1 MLLTEKED
9 NFLGGLLDF
18 RKFKT
23 LHEFFVSIIDNWE
36 VILFSDLLPVHQA
49 IVSYVLMIYFHYPR
63 LDELYTKYPTIEVA
77 SNFIP
82 VLTRQGQKEKI
93 MNIISSFSEES
104 INEALIISQID
115 LLIWKSYFHIHYHE
129 FTEAKELI
137 SLAERKIDETIEKEQ
152 FQIIYYQQKALVKNI
167 LVLLFARKKSHHQ
180 AIAECKQGIK
190 LLEDNKINDR
200 YLLGT
205 LYNSYGNALDVFGDP
220 SAGEKFEIALEHFTK
235 NNIKRG
241 MAVCQGNIASLMIKE
256 GRFEKSLE
264 YCLLFIE
271 IMEKFQD
278 QRNILI
284 TYNLIYSSLKS
295 LGRMEEA
302 EKYLTKA
309 FEHMDKY
316 KLENDEIYLDAS
328 EFYALIGDFK
338 LAERNIDRYYELLKV
353 DEKETMRRATW
364 LMHKGFIELKK
375 KNIYRSE
382 QQLRD
387 GIRIAKKQRYATL
400 VLQGLIYTIELLLT
414 KYRVEENQQIKQK
427 IIDEIEL
434 HSQEIVI
441 LLREHKSIFQM
452 VNYEILLATVY
463 ILTLKLRLASD
474 ILRIARSICERYN
487 LQKQLEEIK
496 EKEVI
501 VKSLLALSEQS
512 EREKEIL
519 QDQSKFE
526 HTLGFHSTRGV
537 KDATYISTTEEK
549 QDILYLLIILPSGL
563 PCYSYNFKKERLHD
577 DELLIAG
584 LINAIQKFSS
594 EISIEKGVFRMLQH
608 SDYLL
613 LLEPRETFTIALF
626 TENFAYKIKENIILL
641 ADKVEEEDIDTLEKR
656 GFIKTEELLPI
667 TTKLDELLKEIFVES

>member
-1 MLLTEKED
+1 MFLTEKEKK
-9 NFLGGLLDF
+9 FLEGLLDF
-18 RKFKT
+18 RLYKT
-23 LHEFFVSIIDNWE
+23 LHEFFVDIIDNWS
-36 VILFSDLLPVHQA
+36 VILSSELLPVHQA
-49 IVSYVLMIYFHYPR
+49 IVSYVLMIYFHYPK
-63 LDELYTKYPTIEVA
+63 LEELYTKYPTIEVA

-115 LLIWKSYFHIHYHE
+115 FVIGKSYFHVHYHE

-137 SLAERKIDETIEKEQ
+137 SLAERKIDETLGKEQ
-152 FQIIYYQQKALVKNI
+152 FQIAYYQQKALVKNT
-167 LVLLFARKKSHHQ
+167 LVFLFDRKKNHHQ
-180 AIAECKQGIK
+180 AITECILGIK
-190 LLEDNKINDR
+190 LLEENKINNS
-200 YLLGT
+200 YLLGI
-205 LYNSYGNALDVFGDP
+205 LYNSYGNSLNIFGDP
-220 SAGEKFEIALEHFTK
+220 LAREKFEIALKHFTK

-264 YCLLFIE
+264 HCFEFIE
-271 IMEKFQD
+271 TMEKFQD
-278 QRNILI
+278 QRNILV
-284 TYNLIYSSLKS
+284 TYNFIYSSLKS

-302 EKYLTKA
+302 EKYLKKA

-328 EFYALIGDFK
+328 EFYALIGNFK
-338 LAERNIDRYYELLKV
+338 LAEKNLDRYYELLKV

-375 KNIYRSE
+375 KNIYKSE
-382 QQLRD
+382 QELRE
-387 GIRIAKKQRYATL
+387 GIKIAKKQHYSSL
-400 VLQGLIYTIELLLT
+400 VLQGLIYTIELLIT
-414 KYRVEENQQIKQK
+414 KYRMEENQQIKQK

-434 HSQEIVI
+434 HSQESVI
-441 LLREHKSIFQM
+441 LLREHKSIFQL

-463 ILTLKLRLASD
+463 ILTLKLNLASD
-474 ILRIARSICERYN
+474 ILRIARSICERYD

-501 VKSLLALSEQS
+501 VRSLLSLSKQS
-512 EREKEIL
+512 ERENKIL
-519 QDQSKFE
+519 QSQSKFE
-526 HTLGFHSTRGV
+526 NSLGYHSTRGV
-537 KDATYISTTEEK
+537 KESTYISTTDEK

-608 SDYLL
+608 SDYIV

-626 TENFAYKIKENIILL
+626 TENFAYKVKENIILL
-641 ADKVEEEDIDTLEKR
+641 ADKVEEDIDILAKR
-656 GFIKTEELLPI
+656 GFIKSEELLPI
-667 TTKLDELLKEIFVES
+667 TTKLDKLLKEIFIES